1 MASKLY
7 EAVASLEEKQLKR
20 LKDFYN
26 VSGSGQ
32 LKSDQE
38 IGVALVEYI
47 QDGGR
52 EEADFWSSVLDENQL
67 GNKKRIANRLLKTL
81 EQFILLYSLEED
93 PVLSHLLIAQFYNDR
108 GLQKHVNHS
117 IKKAEQEN
125 DNNKG
130 RFLNFYLYKFWLN
143 ELKISIRKHMNKPIR
158 VVDEL
163 IPHLKKF
170 FDIQKVRLLGAEIHE
185 THMMG
190 KPDEDPA
197 QRRKE
202 LEQDALATLQNVNSR
217 EVELYKY
224 RLLMAL
230 RKGEEEAYQN
240 AKKLINDQSLKLNH
254 VEREESIEVLMNY
267 CTAQTNGGKRTYAK
281 DYILFLEMLD
291 EMDCLLDNGYL
302 GRSFLVNAIVNGII
316 SGQFE
321 WAKQFLET
329 KSRYLKD
336 SNHVSEQP
344 YKAFLQGTIALYEGE
359 LDKCLEFLNQFM
371 SADIYTRDVKI
382 KVGADRSLLKVL
394 FLKRE
399 FEVVRSKMR
408 TVEKYIK
415 SQKALSNT
423 WKDHNLVIIN
433 IIKHLFKHEKEEARK
448 LPISPLDAIWLEK
461 ALKVKVF

>member
-7 EAVASLEEKQLKR
+7 EAVASLEERQLKR
-20 LKDFYN
+20 LKTFYN
-26 VSGSGQ
+26 VSGSGL

-47 QDGGR
+47 QKGGSD
-52 EEADFWSSVLDENQL
+52 EDDFWSNILNEEQFD
-67 GNKKRIANRLLKTL
+67 NKKRIANRLPKTL

-143 ELKISIRKHMNKPIR
+143 ELKISIRKHMNIPIR

-163 IPHLKKF
+163 IPHIKDF

-185 THMMG
+185 TYMMN
-190 KPDEDPA
+190 KPGEDPA
-197 QRRKE
+197 QRRNE
-202 LEQDALATLQNVNSR
+202 LEREALDTLKTVNSR

-224 RLLMAL
+224 RLIMAL

-267 CTAQTNGGKRTYAK
+267 CTAQVGRGNWSYAK
-281 DYILFLEMLD
+281 DYIDFLEILD

-302 GRSFLVNAIVNGII
+302 GRAFLVNAVGYGII
-316 SGQFE
+316 SGQFD
-321 WAKQFLET
+321 WAKQFLEN

-344 YKAFLQGTIALYEGE
+344 YKAFLQSLIALYEGE
-359 LDKCLEFLNQFM
+359 LDKCLELLNQFM
-371 SADIYTRDVKI
+371 SADIYTRDTKI
-382 KVGADRSLLKVL
+382 KIGADKMLLKVL

-415 SQKALSNT
+415 SQKALSKA
-423 WKDHNLVIIN
+423 WKDRSLITID
-433 IIKHLFKHEKEEARK
+433 IIKHLLKHEKEEAKK